1 MGMRTVHDPY
11 GSPAVL
17 VDHTLGNSYDVVRKV
32 ATNIDFVKRVST
44 LFDVDGAVIANLHK
58 RYSAI
63 AGQTDFVLPVP
74 VSSENDIN
82 VFVNNLWKSPVT
94 SFVTNDNLLSFQNPL
109 NEGDFVDVMIIS
121 DASIDAMEKIKEDSI
136 IALEAIRN
144 NTQDLFDAT
153 VLLNTSA
160 QKWAENPEDV
170 EVSEGKYSAL
180 HHSAKAR
187 EQRLLSEAALDS
199 FDERYLGAKAVAPTV
214 DNDGNVLLVGAV
226 YWDTVSSQMFTWSG
240 AEWRP
245 TFLTGNAV
253 RQLTTATGGQ
263 TAVTVPTYL
272 VGANTIQVY
281 LNGLKVMVGADY
293 TETDQNTITFL
304 SGLTAGD
311 EVEVIVLQPYVIG
324 TTGAESIT
332 TEYGVTLARL
342 LELREGSVADLLA
355 DTTLNPAVVPV
366 GSVIEAGGFRYEVA
380 ATGAADHHLTT
391 AGGAKL
397 YVLPVDNYLSFDA
410 FGPAKDNITDDADVI
425 EKALAAAHAQQA
437 GLDWGSGDMRVSRSM
452 SSPAATHMRWRYGK
466 IKITLDPAATHQAH
480 VLRVL
485 VGGGL
490 HHEGRGTAFE
500 IDASQKANG
509 GLFIYQQSG
518 NQSDTLFFEGSVNR
532 NTLNAIT
539 SSINGGMLVRGGFME
554 VVLDRPVAINCQMAV
569 GFSVPGVVGVSGI
582 DVTRGNIGA
591 GESWPKRVFINDPYV
606 DGVLSQDA
614 TDTGDMDGIKV
625 LGDLD
630 ALGVEYSYAEVNRPM
645 IKGTRGRAL
654 KFQTSDALVTDPNI
668 THNSGPTGGF
678 NGPSIDFQVGD
689 GVVLRPKFTFDG
701 ANVSFTAAVGYNTS
715 GFVAPTRSAMWDG
728 GTIAVLNGASL
739 DFAWSSNARANFH
752 QHVIMRGARLTAG
765 LVKRIGKVSNW
776 SAGASV
782 QISNSRFSR
791 VSAAGVQV
799 NGAGTLATVSVENTV
814 NEFATLVPTT
824 QQPDG
829 AIVRLSEYNSV
840 GFGPPSQ
847 RQGSEDVD
855 AGLAPMPV
863 FYAPEQTLS
872 GTMRIRSAFLQDGEN
887 HEFEVFG
894 FNLNVGLALLSAN
907 ANQNSGALVGTGT
920 FGLSALAVGSSWN
933 LGQTADPGS
942 GLFRAW
948 MGTTGLVVQNN
959 TGSAR
964 VITVMLFG

>member
-240 AEWRP
+240 VEWRP

-355 DTTLNPAVVPV
+355 DTTLNPAVVPE
-366 GSVIEAGGFRYEVA
+366 GSVIEAGGFSYQV
-380 ATGAADHHLTT
+380 DST
-391 AGGAKL
+391 A
-397 YVLPVDNYLSFDA
+397 P
-410 FGPAKDNITDDADVI
+410 
-425 EKALAAAHAQQA
+425 
-437 GLDWGSGDMRVSRSM
+437 R
-452 SSPAATHMRWRYGK
+452 
-466 IKITLDPAATHQAH
+466 
-480 VLRVL
+480 
-485 VGGGL
+485 
-490 HHEGRGTAFE
+490 
-500 IDASQKANG
+500 
-509 GLFIYQQSG
+509 
-518 NQSDTLFFEGSVNR
+518 
-532 NTLNAIT
+532 
-539 SSINGGMLVRGGFME
+539 
-554 VVLDRPVAINCQMAV
+554 
-569 GFSVPGVVGVSGI
+569 
-582 DVTRGNIGA
+582 
-591 GESWPKRVFINDPYV
+591 
-606 DGVLSQDA
+606 
-614 TDTGDMDGIKV
+614 
-625 LGDLD
+625 
-630 ALGVEYSYAEVNRPM
+630 
-645 IKGTRGRAL
+645 
-654 KFQTSDALVTDPNI
+654 
-668 THNSGPTGGF
+668 
-678 NGPSIDFQVGD
+678 
-689 GVVLRPKFTFDG
+689 
-701 ANVSFTAAVGYNTS
+701 
-715 GFVAPTRSAMWDG
+715 GFVT
-728 GTIAVLNGASL
+728 
-739 DFAWSSNARANFH
+739 
-752 QHVIMRGARLTAG
+752 TAG
-765 LVKRIGKVSNW
+765 LVRLRVKPNADGRVDIRQFGI
-776 SAGASV
+776 V
-782 QISNSRFSR
+782 QPY
-791 VSAAGVQV
+791 SAANDTRWQDALNSEHPLIIPQGLWNVAHLTIPGGFRGMYGAGGMANGFSTLVHAPGQEGSLMSWQLGFRVTNSTFENLHLVGNMSPNETYGIDFSGFGYCMFNQVYVRGFSLDGLYADGSAIPNNALTLNNTFVCCRSNNNGRSGIRFENEADANNENTANTFIGCETSGNGSHGVFETYSESSRYIGHTSQANPVDFESNGRKGTFIGYIENNPKAFRLGEKSYGWEVRTRSTHPNWNTFIDSGERNDLSVGGGQSHGAHLFENPHFQYLRGDPFYTPINVSRNGVPVITSYPDSGNPFGSGILVQPNAQYQGLIFHLNKPASALAGKWVTIAIDMDSSGIVDPLQLRIYTRNGATNYQV
-799 NGAGTLATVSVENTV
+799 NGAYV
-814 NEFATLVPTT
+814 NELFPVTDAGTFKTFYYDVLFQTDLSATPSILWYLDYTGT
-824 QQPDG
+824 
-829 AIVRLSEYNSV
+829 SV
-840 GFGPPSQ
+840 GSN
-847 RQGSEDVD
+847 
-855 AGLAPMPV
+855 LI
-863 FYAPEQTLS
+863 
-872 GTMRIRSAFLQDGEN
+872 RIRSVRIVE
-887 HEFEVFG
+887 
-894 FNLNVGLALLSAN
+894 
-907 ANQNSGALVGTGT
+907 
-920 FGLSALAVGSSWN
+920 
-933 LGQTADPGS
+933 GQTRQVDWPNTNIQMQGVSRANLEDISHPINIHQKKEYKQVFDTTAGKVRFCLWKDPGS
-942 GLFRAW
+942 AW
-948 MGTTGLVVQNN
+948 VFMD
-959 TGSAR
+959 GSDP
-964 VITVMLFG
+964 VTPI